1 MVVVLDILNG
11 DDDSAEYTSNQRT
24 PQEEAERTDR
34 NVLRDPKRILRKQVI
49 NIHGEIVDV

>member
-1 MVVVLDILNG
+1 LLVVLDILNG
-11 DDDSAEYTSNQRT
+11 DDDSDEYTSNQRT

-34 NVLRDPKRILRKQVI
+34 NVRHDPNRILRKQVI